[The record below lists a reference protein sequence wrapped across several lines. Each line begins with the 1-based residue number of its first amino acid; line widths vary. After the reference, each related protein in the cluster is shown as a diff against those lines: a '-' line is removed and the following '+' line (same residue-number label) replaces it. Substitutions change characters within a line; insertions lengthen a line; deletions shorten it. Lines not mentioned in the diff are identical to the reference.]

1 VTYLNDCYFFHGC
14 SLAPFSNTSDQ
25 FETTTVEIRRMME
38 DVSPKSIGLSIP
50 ITNGTF
56 RDKQMVR
63 ELGQSYMDTL
73 IL

>member
-1 VTYLNDCYFFHGC
+1 
-14 SLAPFSNTSDQ
+14 
-25 FETTTVEIRRMME
+25 MME